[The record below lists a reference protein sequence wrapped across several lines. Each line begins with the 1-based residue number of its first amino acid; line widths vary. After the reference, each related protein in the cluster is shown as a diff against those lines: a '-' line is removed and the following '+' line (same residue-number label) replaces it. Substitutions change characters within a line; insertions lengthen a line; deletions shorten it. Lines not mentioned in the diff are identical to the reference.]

1 MEHCDKGPLPL
12 EAQTLGECAMRV
24 RAHAKALHYKEEEFH
39 KAVPPS
45 QVLLSNRITVILKC
59 LE

>member
-24 RAHAKALHYKEEEFH
+24 RAHAKALHYKEEEFL
-39 KAVPPS
+39 KAIPPP
-45 QVLLSNRITVILKC
+45 QVGDAAQRSYDVMI
-59 LE
+59 